1 MISPWQPSRKVDRL
15 YNVSFPLDHRSL
27 HRRKKRHVARQVQG
41 TPILKTESQIRPAGR
56 ERLRDPERKLPG
68 IAVPRHRD
76 RIAKPA
82 PPRLLLLP
90 QSISGVF
97 RLLDWRPERP
107 EDGQ

>member
-1 MISPWQPSRKVDRL
+1 VVSPGHPPREIGRL
-15 YNVSFPLDHRSL
+15 HNVSFPLDRRRL
-27 HRRKKRHVARQVQG
+27 HRRKKRKIARQIQG
-41 TPILKTESQIRPAGR
+41 TPVLETESKIGLPVR
-56 ERLRDPERKLPG
+56 ERLRDPEQNLPG

-90 QSISGVF
+90 QRISGVF
-97 RLLDWRPERP
+97 RLLDWRPECP